1 MIKRP
6 KSIFIPV
13 SIIDADLSATCKLA
27 LSHYAYWTATQG
39 HCTDK
44 VCRGNQY
51 SLPEMLGLSDEA
63 ICLANKKLVEG
74 GWITIKRTIRNGK
87 LSYLDI
93 KATDKAMR
101 HFTDSNGKRLRSG
114 PERFVEVLTEC
125 VRNTKPADAISLS
138 ILVRLTKEV
147 GATAGFRATSK
158 ALVARRL
165 GMAVSSL
172 NDQIKRLTGLI
183 NWDSIKNT
191 MSLTAA
197 CIRSVLSA
205 NNKDSRATAIM
216 EKISEM
222 YDWAESGSMCEMAF
236 IKHCNKRI
244 QTLLA
249 IGATEEAGEV
259 ENYIAMM
266 A

>member
-1 MIKRP
+1 MINRHQ
-6 KSIFIPV
+6 SIYIPV
-13 SIIDADLSATCKLA
+13 SLIDADISATCKLA

-51 SLPEMLGLSDEA
+51 SLPEMLGVSDET
-63 ICLANKKLVEG
+63 ICLANKKLVDG

-93 KATDKAMR
+93 KATDKAMK
-101 HFTDSNGKRLRSG
+101 HFTDSNGKRLRNS

-125 VRNTKPADAISLS
+125 VRNTKPSDAISLS
-138 ILVRLTKEV
+138 VMVRLTKEV

-158 ALVARRL
+158 SLVARRL

-172 NDQIKRLTGLI
+172 NDQIKRLAGLI
-183 NWDSIKNT
+183 RWDSLANT

-197 CIRSVLSA
+197 CIRSVMSG

-222 YDWAESGSMCEMAF
+222 YDWVESGSMCEIAF

-249 IGATEEAGEV
+249 IGATEEASEV
-259 ENYIAMM
+259 ENYMAMM

>member
-1 MIKRP
+1 MISRP

-93 KATDKAMR
+93 KATSKTMK
-101 HFTDSNGKRLRSG
+101 HFTDSNGKRLRNG
-114 PERFVEVLTEC
+114 PERFVE
-125 VRNTKPADAISLS
+125 AS
-138 ILVRLTKEV
+138 
-147 GATAGFRATSK
+147 
-158 ALVARRL
+158 
-165 GMAVSSL
+165 
-172 NDQIKRLTGLI
+172 
-183 NWDSIKNT
+183 
-191 MSLTAA
+191 
-197 CIRSVLSA
+197 SA
-205 NNKDSRATAIM
+205 NAAALFGIRA
-216 EKISEM
+216 
-222 YDWAESGSMCEMAF
+222 
-236 IKHCNKRI
+236 
-244 QTLLA
+244 
-249 IGATEEAGEV
+249 
-259 ENYIAMM
+259 
-266 A
+266 

>member
-13 SIIDADLSATCKLA
+13 SLIDADLSATCKLV
-27 LSHYAYWTATQG
+27 LSHVAYWTATQG

-44 VCRGNQY
+44 VCQGRQY
-51 SLPEMLGLSDEA
+51 SIPEMLGLSDEA
-63 ICLANKKLVEG
+63 VNLAINKLVAG
-74 GWITIKRTIRNGK
+74 GWITKTRTIRRGK

-93 KATDKAMR
+93 KATSKTMR
-101 HFTDSNGKRLRSG
+101 HFTDSNGKRLRNS
-114 PERFVEVLTEC
+114 PERSVEVLTEC

-172 NDQIKRLTGLI
+172 NDQIKRLAGLI
-183 NWDSIKNT
+183 KWDSLSNT

-197 CIRSVLSA
+197 CIRAVLSS

-216 EKISEM
+216 EKISELW
-222 YDWAESGSMCEMAF
+222 DWVESGSMCELAF
-236 IKHCNKRI
+236 IKHCRERI
-244 QTLLA
+244 KVLLML
-249 IGATEEAGEV
+249 GATAEARDVEEMIEV
-259 ENYIAMM
+259 LA
-266 A
+266 

>member
-1 MIKRP
+1 MISRP
-6 KSIFIPV
+6 KSIFVPV
-13 SIIDADLSATCKLA
+13 SLIDADLPAICKLA

-44 VCRGNQY
+44 VCHGNQY

-93 KATDKAMR
+93 KATDKAMK
-101 HFTDSNGKRLRSG
+101 HFTDSNGKRLRNS

-147 GATAGFRATSK
+147 GATAEFRATSK

-172 NDQIKRLTGLI
+172 SDQIKRLSGLI
-183 NWDSIKNT
+183 RWDSLANT

-197 CIRSVLSA
+197 CIRAVLSG

-222 YDWAESGSMCEMAF
+222 YDWAESGSMCEMEF
-236 IKHCNKRI
+236 IKHCRERI
-244 QTLLA
+244 KVLVMLGAMAEARDVEEMMEVLA
-249 IGATEEAGEV
+249 
-259 ENYIAMM
+259 
-266 A
+266 

>member
-1 MIKRP
+1 MITHP
-6 KSIFIPV
+6 QSIYVPV
-13 SIIDADLSATCKLA
+13 SLLDADISATCKLA
-27 LSHYAYWTATQG
+27 LSHYAYWTSTQG

-51 SLPEMLGLSDEA
+51 SLPEMLGVSDEA

-93 KATDKAMR
+93 KATDKAMK
-101 HFTDSNGKRLRSG
+101 HFTDSNGKRIRNS

-147 GATAGFRATSK
+147 GATAGFRANSK

-172 NDQIKRLTGLI
+172 SDQIKRLAGLI
-183 NWDSIKNT
+183 KWDSLKNT

-197 CIRSVLSA
+197 CIRSVLSS
-205 NNKDSRATAIM
+205 NNKDSRATAIV

-222 YDWAESGSMCEMAF
+222 YGWAESGSMDEVAF

-244 QTLLA
+244 QTLLS
-249 IGATEEAGEV
+249 IGATEEASEV
-259 ENYIAMM
+259 ENYMAMM

>member
-1 MIKRP
+1 MISRP

-13 SIIDADLSATCKLA
+13 SLIDTDLSATCKLA

-51 SLPEMLGLSDEA
+51 SLPEMLGVSDES

-93 KATDKAMR
+93 KATSKTMR

-165 GMAVSSL
+165 GVAVSSL
-172 NDQIKRLTGLI
+172 NDQIKRLAGLI
-183 NWDSIKNT
+183 KWNSLENT

-197 CIRSVLSA
+197 CVRAVLSSD
-205 NNKDSRATAIM
+205 NKDSRATAIM

-222 YDWAESGSMCEMAF
+222 CDWVESGSMCELAF
-236 IKHCNKRI
+236 IKHCRERI
-244 QTLLA
+244 KVLLML
-249 IGATEEAGEV
+249 GAMAEARDVEEMMEV
-259 ENYIAMM
+259 FK
-266 A
+266 

>member
-1 MIKRP
+1 MISRP

-13 SIIDADLSATCKLA
+13 SLIDADLSATCKLA

-44 VCRGNQY
+44 VCRGDQY
-51 SLPEMLGLSDEA
+51 SLPEMLGVSDEA
-63 ICLANKKLVEG
+63 ICLANKKLVES

-93 KATDKAMR
+93 KATDKAMK
-101 HFTDSNGKRLRSG
+101 HFTDSNGKRLRNS

-147 GATAGFRATSK
+147 GATAEFRATSK

-165 GMAVSSL
+165 GMAASSL
-172 NDQIKRLTGLI
+172 SDQFKRLAGLI
-183 NWDSIKNT
+183 KWDSLTNT

-197 CIRSVLSA
+197 CIRAVLSS
-205 NNKDSRATAIM
+205 NNKDSRAAEIM
-216 EKISEM
+216 SVISNM
-222 YDWAESGSMCEMAF
+222 FDFVESGSMCEIAF
-236 IKHCNKRI
+236 IKHCRERI
-244 QTLLA
+244 KVLVT
-249 IGATEEAGEV
+249 IGAMADAREV
-259 ENYIAMM
+259 EVMIEAL

>member
-1 MIKRP
+1 MITRP
-6 KSIFIPV
+6 QSIYVPV
-13 SIIDADLSATCKLA
+13 SLLDADISATCKLA
-27 LSHYAYWTATQG
+27 LSHYAYWTSTQG

-147 GATAGFRATSK
+147 GATAGFRANSK
-158 ALVARRL
+158 ALVSRRL

-172 NDQIKRLTGLI
+172 NDQIKRLAGLI
-183 NWDSIKNT
+183 KWDSITNT

-197 CIRSVLSA
+197 CIRSVLSSS
-205 NNKDSRATAIM
+205 NKDSRATAIM

-222 YDWAESGSMCEMAF
+222 YDWVESGSMCEIAF

-244 QTLLA
+244 KTLLA

-259 ENYIAMM
+259 ENYMAMM

>member
-1 MIKRP
+1 MITRP
-6 KSIFIPV
+6 KSIYVPV
-13 SIIDADLSATCKLA
+13 SLIDADLSATCKLA
-27 LSHYAYWTATQG
+27 LSHYAYWTSTQG

-74 GWITIKRTIRNGK
+74 GWIAIKRTIRNGK

-93 KATDKAMR
+93 KAASKALR
-101 HFTDSNGKRLRSG
+101 HFTDSNGKRLRNS
-114 PERFVEVLTEC
+114 PEHFVEVLTEC

-147 GATAGFRATSK
+147 GAAAGFRANSK

-172 NDQIKRLTGLI
+172 NDQIKRLTGMI
-183 NWDSIKNT
+183 KWDSAANT

-197 CIRSVLSA
+197 CVRSVLSR
-205 NNKDSRATAIM
+205 NNKCSRTSGIM
-216 EKISEM
+216 EKVSELF
-222 YDWAESGSMCEMAF
+222 DWAESGSMCEIAFAKYCREQIEILVMIGSMAE
-236 IKHCNKRI
+236 
-244 QTLLA
+244 A
-249 IGATEEAGEV
+249 IEV
-259 ENYIAMM
+259 EGMM
-266 A
+266 ELVA

>member
-1 MIKRP
+1 
-6 KSIFIPV
+6 
-13 SIIDADLSATCKLA
+13 
-27 LSHYAYWTATQG
+27 
-39 HCTDK
+39 
-44 VCRGNQY
+44 
-51 SLPEMLGLSDEA
+51 MLGLSDEA
-63 ICLANKKLVEG
+63 ICLANKKLVDG

-138 ILVRLTKEV
+138 VMVRLTKEV

-165 GMAVSSL
+165 GMAASSL
-172 NDQIKRLTGLI
+172 NGQIKRLAGLI
-183 NWDSIKNT
+183 KWDSLTNT

-197 CIRSVLSA
+197 CIRAVLSS
-205 NNKDSRATAIM
+205 NNKDSRAAAIM

-222 YDWAESGSMCEMAF
+222 YDWVESGSMCEMAF

-244 QTLLA
+244 KTLLA
-249 IGATEEAGEV
+249 IGATEEACEV
-259 ENYIAMM
+259 ENYMSMM

>member
-1 MIKRP
+1 MITRP
-6 KSIFIPV
+6 KSIHVPV

-39 HCTDK
+39 HCTDQ
-44 VCRGNQY
+44 VCHGNQY
-51 SLPEMLGLSDEA
+51 SLPEMLGVSDEA
-63 ICLANKKLVEG
+63 ICLANKKLVDG

-93 KATDKAMR
+93 KATDKAMK

-147 GATAGFRATSK
+147 GATAGFRANSK

-172 NDQIKRLTGLI
+172 NDQIKRLAGLI
-183 NWDSIKNT
+183 KWDSLT
-191 MSLTAA
+191 SAMSLTTA
-197 CIRSVLSA
+197 CIRSVLSS
-205 NNKDSRATAIM
+205 NNKYSRATAIM
-216 EKISEM
+216 EKVGEM
-222 YDWAESGSMCEMAF
+222 YDWVESGSMDEGAF

-259 ENYIAMM
+259 KSYMAMM

>member
-1 MIKRP
+1 MISRP
-6 KSIFIPV
+6 KSIFVPV
-13 SIIDADLSATCKLA
+13 SLIDADLSATCKLA

-51 SLPEMLGLSDEA
+51 SLPEMLGVSDEA

-93 KATDKAMR
+93 KATDKAMK
-101 HFTDSNGKRLRSG
+101 HFTCSNGKRLRNG

-138 ILVRLTKEV
+138 MLVRLTKEV

-158 ALVARRL
+158 SLVARRL

-172 NDQIKRLTGLI
+172 NDQIKRLAGLI
-183 NWDSIKNT
+183 KWDSFTNT

-197 CIRSVLSA
+197 CIRSVLST

-222 YDWAESGSMCEMAF
+222 YDWVESGSMCEMAF
-236 IKHCNKRI
+236 IEHCNKRI
-244 QTLLA
+244 KTLLA

-259 ENYIAMM
+259 ENYMAMM

>member
-13 SIIDADLSATCKLA
+13 SLIDADLSATCKLA
-27 LSHYAYWTATQG
+27 LSHYAYWTSTQG

-44 VCRGNQY
+44 VCRGSQH
-51 SLPEMLGLSDEA
+51 SLPEMLGVSDEA
-63 ICLANKKLVEG
+63 IYLANRKLVEG

-101 HFTDSNGKRLRSG
+101 HFTDSNGKRLRNS
-114 PERFVEVLTEC
+114 PVRFVEVLTEC

-138 ILVRLTKEV
+138 MLVRLTKEV
-147 GATAGFRATSK
+147 GATAVFRATSK

-165 GMAVSSL
+165 GMAASSL
-172 NDQIKRLTGLI
+172 NDQIKRLAGMI
-183 NWDSIKNT
+183 KWDSLTST

-197 CIRSVLSA
+197 CIRSVLST
-205 NNKDSRATAIM
+205 NNKDSRATTIM
-216 EKISEM
+216 EKIGEM
-222 YDWAESGSMCEMAF
+222 YDWAESGSMDEGAF
-236 IKHCNKRI
+236 IKHCKQRI

-249 IGATEEAGEV
+249 IGATEEASEV
-259 ENYIAMM
+259 SDYIAMV

>member
-1 MIKRP
+1 MISRP

-13 SIIDADLSATCKLA
+13 SLIDADLSATCKLA

-51 SLPEMLGLSDEA
+51 SLPEMLGVSDEA
-63 ICLANKKLVEG
+63 ICLANKKLVDG
-74 GWITIKRTIRNGK
+74 GWITIKRTIRDGK

-93 KATDKAMR
+93 KATSKTMR
-101 HFTDSNGKRLRSG
+101 HFTDSNGKRLRSS

-158 ALVARRL
+158 SLVARRL

-172 NDQIKRLTGLI
+172 NDQIKRLAGLI
-183 NWDSIKNT
+183 KWDSLT
-191 MSLTAA
+191 SAMSLTAA
-197 CIRSVLSA
+197 CIRAVLSS
-205 NNKDSRATAIM
+205 NNKDSRAAAIM

-222 YDWAESGSMCEMAF
+222 YGWVESGSMCETAF
-236 IKHCNKRI
+236 IKHCKQRI

-249 IGATEEAGEV
+249 IGATEDASEV
-259 ENYIAMM
+259 SDYIAMV

>member
-13 SIIDADLSATCKLA
+13 SLIDADLSATCKLA
-27 LSHYAYWTATQG
+27 LSHYAYWTSTQG

-51 SLPEMLGLSDEA
+51 SLPEMLGVSDEA
-63 ICLANKKLVEG
+63 ICLANKKLVDG

-93 KATDKAMR
+93 KATSKTLE
-101 HFTDSNGKRLRSG
+101 HFTDSNGKRFRNG

-138 ILVRLTKEV
+138 VMVRLTKEV
-147 GATAGFRATSK
+147 GATAGFRAASK

-172 NDQIKRLTGLI
+172 NDQIKRLTCLI
-183 NWDSIKNT
+183 KWDSITNT

-197 CIRSVLSA
+197 CIRSVLSSD
-205 NNKDSRATAIM
+205 NKDSRAAAIM

-222 YDWAESGSMCEMAF
+222 YDWAESGSMDEGAF
-236 IKHCNKRI
+236 IKHCRERI
-244 QTLLA
+244 KVLLML
-249 IGATEEAGEV
+249 GAMAEARDVEEMMEV
-259 ENYIAMM
+259 FK
-266 A
+266 

>member
-1 MIKRP
+1 MISRP

-13 SIIDADLSATCKLA
+13 SLIDADLSATCKLA
-27 LSHYAYWTATQG
+27 LSHYAYWTSTQG

-44 VCRGNQY
+44 VCRGGQY
-51 SLPEMLGLSDEA
+51 SLPEMLGVSDEA
-63 ICLANKKLVEG
+63 ICLANKKLTEG
-74 GWITIKRTIRNGK
+74 GWIAIKRTIRNGK

-93 KATDKAMR
+93 KATDKAMK
-101 HFTDSNGKRLRSG
+101 HFTDSNGKRLRNG

-172 NDQIKRLTGLI
+172 NDQIKRMAGLI
-183 NWDSIKNT
+183 KWDSFTNT

-197 CIRSVLSA
+197 CIRSVLSSD
-205 NNKDSRATAIM
+205 NKDSRATAIM

-222 YDWAESGSMCEMAF
+222 WDWVESGSMDELAF

>member
-13 SIIDADLSATCKLA
+13 SLIDADLSAICKLA
-27 LSHYAYWTATQG
+27 LGHYSYWTATQG

-51 SLPEMLGLSDEA
+51 SLPEMLGVSDEA

-74 GWITIKRTIRNGK
+74 GWIAIKRTIRNGK

-93 KATDKAMR
+93 KATSKALR
-101 HFTDSNGKRLRSG
+101 HFTDSNGKRLRNSH
-114 PERFVEVLTEC
+114 ERFVEVLTEC
-125 VRNTKPADAISLS
+125 VRNTKPSDAISLS
-138 ILVRLTKEV
+138 MLVRLTKEV
-147 GATAGFRATSK
+147 GATAGFRAASK

-183 NWDSIKNT
+183 RWDSLANT

-197 CIRSVLSA
+197 CIRSVLSG

-222 YDWAESGSMCEMAF
+222 YDWVESGSMCEMAF
-236 IKHCNKRI
+236 IKHCRERI
-244 QTLLA
+244 KVLLML
-249 IGATEEAGEV
+249 GATAEAGDVEEMMEV
-259 ENYIAMM
+259 CK
-266 A
+266 

>member
-1 MIKRP
+1 MITRH
-6 KSIFIPV
+6 KSIYVPV
-13 SIIDADLSATCKLA
+13 SLIDADLSATCKLA

-63 ICLANKKLVEG
+63 VCLANKKLVEG
-74 GWITIKRTIRNGK
+74 GWIAIKRTIRNGK

-93 KATDKAMR
+93 KATDKTMK
-101 HFTDSNGKRLRSG
+101 HFTDSNGKRLRNS
-114 PERFVEVLTEC
+114 PERFIEVLTEC

-158 ALVARRL
+158 ALVASRL

-172 NDQIKRLTGLI
+172 NDQIKRLAGLI
-183 NWDSIKNT
+183 KWDSLT
-191 MSLTAA
+191 SAMSLTTA
-197 CIRSVLSA
+197 CIRAVLSS

-222 YDWAESGSMCEMAF
+222 WDWVESGSMDELAF
-236 IKHCNKRI
+236 IKHCRERI
-244 QTLLA
+244 KVLLMLGFMA
-249 IGATEEAGEV
+249 EAAEAQEMIEV
-259 ENYIAMM
+259 LS
-266 A
+266 

>member
-1 MIKRP
+1 MISRP

-51 SLPEMLGLSDEA
+51 SLPEMLGVSDEA
-63 ICLANKKLVEG
+63 VCLANKKLVDG

-93 KATDKAMR
+93 KATDKAMK
-101 HFTDSNGKRLRSG
+101 HFTDSNGKRIRNS

-138 ILVRLTKEV
+138 VMVRLTKEV

-172 NDQIKRLTGLI
+172 SDQIKRLAGLI
-183 NWDSIKNT
+183 KWDSLENT

-197 CIRSVLSA
+197 CIRAVLSSR
-205 NNKDSRATAIM
+205 NKESRACEIM
-216 EKISEM
+216 NVISNM
-222 YDWAESGSMCEMAF
+222 FDFVESGSMDELAF

-249 IGATEEAGEV
+249 IGAIEEAGEV
-259 ENYIAMM
+259 KNYMAMM

>member
-1 MIKRP
+1 MISRP

-13 SIIDADLSATCKLA
+13 SIIDADLSATCKLV
-27 LSHYAYWTATQG
+27 LSHVAYWTATQG

-44 VCRGNQY
+44 VCQGRQY
-51 SLPEMLGLSDEA
+51 SIPEMLGLSDEA
-63 ICLANKKLVEG
+63 VNLAINKLVAG
-74 GWITIKRTIRNGK
+74 GWITKTRTIRRGK

-93 KATDKAMR
+93 KATDKAMK
-101 HFTDSNGKRLRSG
+101 HFTDSNGKRIRNS

-138 ILVRLTKEV
+138 VMVRLTKEV

-172 NDQIKRLTGLI
+172 NDQIKRLAGLI
-183 NWDSIKNT
+183 KWNSLENT

-197 CIRSVLSA
+197 CIRAVLSS
-205 NNKDSRATAIM
+205 NNKDSRVTEIM
-216 EKISEM
+216 SVISNMFDFVE
-222 YDWAESGSMCEMAF
+222 AGSMCELAF
-236 IKHCNKRI
+236 IKHCRERI
-244 QTLLA
+244 KVLLML
-249 IGATEEAGEV
+249 GAMAEARDVEE
-259 ENYIAMM
+259 MM
-266 A
+266 EMVA

>member
-1 MIKRP
+1 MISRP

-13 SIIDADLSATCKLA
+13 SLIDADLSATCKLA

-44 VCRGNQY
+44 VCRGDQY
-51 SLPEMLGLSDEA
+51 SLPEMLGVSDEA
-63 ICLANKKLVEG
+63 VCLANKKLVDG

-93 KATDKAMR
+93 KATDKAMK

-138 ILVRLTKEV
+138 VMVRLTKEV
-147 GATAGFRATSK
+147 GATAGFSATSK

-172 NDQIKRLTGLI
+172 NDQIKRLTCLI
-183 NWDSIKNT
+183 KWDSITNT

-197 CIRSVLSA
+197 CIRSVLSS

-222 YDWAESGSMCEMAF
+222 WDWVESGSMDELAF
-236 IKHCNKRI
+236 IKHCRERI
-244 QTLLA
+244 EVLLML
-249 IGATEEAGEV
+249 GATAEARDVEEMIEV
-259 ENYIAMM
+259 LA
-266 A
+266 

>member
-1 MIKRP
+1 MISRP

-51 SLPEMLGLSDEA
+51 SLPEMLGVSDEA
-63 ICLANKKLVEG
+63 ICLANKKLVDG
-74 GWITIKRTIRNGK
+74 GWITIKRTIRDGK

-93 KATDKAMR
+93 KATSKTMR
-101 HFTDSNGKRLRSG
+101 HFTDSNGKRLRNS

-125 VRNTKPADAISLS
+125 VRNTKPSDAISLS
-138 ILVRLTKEV
+138 VMVRLTKEV

-165 GMAVSSL
+165 GMAASSL
-172 NDQIKRLTGLI
+172 NDQLKRLAGMVD
-183 NWDSIKNT
+183 WDSATNI
-191 MSLTAA
+191 MSLTKA
-197 CIRSVLSA
+197 CIRAVLSE
-205 NNKDSRATAIM
+205 STIATRVAGIM
-216 EKISEM
+216 EKIGELFT
-222 YDWAESGSMCEMAF
+222 WAESGSMNDDQFLA
-236 IKHCNKRI
+236 HCRKRLVVLR
-244 QTLLA
+244 LL
-249 IGATEEAGEV
+249 GADEDIEYVQDMMEA
-259 ENYIAMM
+259 MQ
-266 A
+266 

>member
-1 MIKRP
+1 MK
-6 KSIFIPV
+6 
-13 SIIDADLSATCKLA
+13 
-27 LSHYAYWTATQG
+27 
-39 HCTDK
+39 
-44 VCRGNQY
+44 
-51 SLPEMLGLSDEA
+51 
-63 ICLANKKLVEG
+63 
-74 GWITIKRTIRNGK
+74 
-87 LSYLDI
+87 
-93 KATDKAMR
+93 
-101 HFTDSNGKRLRSG
+101 HFTDSNGKRLRNS
-114 PERFVEVLTEC
+114 PERFIEVLTEC

-172 NDQIKRLTGLI
+172 NDQIKRLTCLI
-183 NWDSIKNT
+183 KWDSITNT

-222 YDWAESGSMCEMAF
+222 YDWTESGSMCETAF
-236 IKHCNKRI
+236 FRHCRERIKV
-244 QTLLA
+244 LLML
-249 IGATEEAGEV
+249 GATAEAREV
-259 ENYIAMM
+259 EEMM
-266 A
+266 EVFK

>member
-13 SIIDADLSATCKLA
+13 SLIDADLSATCKLA

-44 VCRGNQY
+44 VCHGNQY
-51 SLPEMLGLSDEA
+51 SLPEMLGVSDEA

-74 GWITIKRTIRNGK
+74 GWITINRTIRNGK

-93 KATDKAMR
+93 KATDKTMK
-101 HFTDSNGKRLRSG
+101 HFADSNGKRLRNG

-138 ILVRLTKEV
+138 MLVRLTKEV
-147 GATAGFRATSK
+147 GAAAGFRATSK

-172 NDQIKRLTGLI
+172 NDQIKRLVGLVK
-183 NWDSIKNT
+183 WDSLANT
-191 MSLTAA
+191 MSLTAS
-197 CIRSVLSA
+197 CIRAVLSS

-249 IGATEEAGEV
+249 IGATEEVGEV
-259 ENYIAMM
+259 ENYMAMM

>member
-1 MIKRP
+1 MISRQ

-13 SIIDADLSATCKLA
+13 GLIDADISATCKLA

-51 SLPEMLGLSDEA
+51 SLPEMLGVSDEA
-63 ICLANKKLVEG
+63 ICLANKNLVEG

-101 HFTDSNGKRLRSG
+101 HFTDSNGKRLRNS

-138 ILVRLTKEV
+138 VMVRLTKEV

-172 NDQIKRLTGLI
+172 NDQIKRLAGLI
-183 NWDSIKNT
+183 KWNSLENT

-197 CIRSVLSA
+197 CIRSVLSS
-205 NNKDSRATAIM
+205 NNKDSRAAAIM
-216 EKISEM
+216 EKIGELFT
-222 YDWAESGSMCEMAF
+222 WAESGSMNDDQFLA
-236 IKHCNKRI
+236 HCRKRLV
-244 QTLLA
+244 TLRML
-249 IGATEEAGEV
+249 GADEDIEYVQDMMEAV
-259 ENYIAMM
+259 Q
-266 A
+266 

>member
-39 HCTDK
+39 HCADK

-51 SLPEMLGLSDEA
+51 SLPEMLGVSDEA
-63 ICLANKKLVEG
+63 VCLANKKLVDG

-93 KATDKAMR
+93 KATDKAMK

-125 VRNTKPADAISLS
+125 VRNTKPSDAISLS
-138 ILVRLTKEV
+138 VMVRLTKEV
-147 GATAGFRATSK
+147 GATAGFRAASK

-172 NDQIKRLTGLI
+172 NDQIKRLAGLI
-183 NWDSIKNT
+183 KWDSLTST

-205 NNKDSRATAIM
+205 NNKESRASEIM
-216 EKISEM
+216 SVISNM
-222 YDWAESGSMCEMAF
+222 FDFVESGSMDELAF
-236 IKHCNKRI
+236 IKHCRERI
-244 QTLLA
+244 KVLLML
-249 IGATEEAGEV
+249 GAMAEARDVEE
-259 ENYIAMM
+259 MM
-266 A
+266 EALS

>member
-1 MIKRP
+1 MISRP
-6 KSIFIPV
+6 KSIFVPV
-13 SIIDADLSATCKLA
+13 SLIDTDLSATCKLA

-51 SLPEMLGLSDEA
+51 SLPEMLGVSDEA
-63 ICLANKKLVEG
+63 ICLANKKLVDG

-87 LSYLDI
+87 LSYLDV
-93 KATDKAMR
+93 KATDKAMK
-101 HFTDSNGKRLRSG
+101 HFTGSNGKRLRSG

-138 ILVRLTKEV
+138 MLVRLTKEV
-147 GATAGFRATSK
+147 REKAGFSATSK

-172 NDQIKRLTGLI
+172 NDQIKRLAGLI
-183 NWDSIKNT
+183 KWDSRTNT

-197 CIRSVLSA
+197 CVRSVLSR
-205 NNKDSRATAIM
+205 NNKCSRTAGIM
-216 EKISEM
+216 EKVSELF
-222 YDWAESGSMCEMAF
+222 DWVESGSMSEVSFTKYCRDK
-236 IKHCNKRI
+236 IK
-244 QTLLA
+244 LLVMLGA
-249 IGATEEAGEV
+249 IAEAREV
-259 ENYIAMM
+259 EEIMEAL

>member
-1 MIKRP
+1 MISRP

-13 SIIDADLSATCKLA
+13 SLIDADLSATCKLA

-51 SLPEMLGLSDEA
+51 SLPEMLGVSDET
-63 ICLANKKLVEG
+63 ICLANKRLVDG

-93 KATDKAMR
+93 KATNKTMK
-101 HFTDSNGKRLRSG
+101 HFTDSNGKRLRSS

-125 VRNTKPADAISLS
+125 VRNTKPSDAISLS
-138 ILVRLTKEV
+138 VMVRLTKEV

-172 NDQIKRLTGLI
+172 NDQIKRLAGLI
-183 NWDSIKNT
+183 KWNSLENT

-197 CIRSVLSA
+197 CIRSVLSSD
-205 NNKDSRATAIM
+205 NKDSRATAIM

-222 YDWAESGSMCEMAF
+222 WDWVESGSMCEMAF
-236 IKHCNKRI
+236 IKHCKKRI

-259 ENYIAMM
+259 SDYIAMV

>member
-1 MIKRP
+1 MISRP

-44 VCRGNQY
+44 VCRGSQY
-51 SLPEMLGLSDEA
+51 SLPEMLGVSDEA
-63 ICLANKKLVEG
+63 VCLANKKLVEG

-93 KATDKAMR
+93 KATSKALG
-101 HFTDSNGKRLRSG
+101 HFTDSNGKRLRNS

-138 ILVRLTKEV
+138 VMVRLTKEV

-172 NDQIKRLTGLI
+172 NDQIRRLAGLI
-183 NWDSIKNT
+183 KWDSLTST

-197 CIRSVLSA
+197 CIRSVLSG
-205 NNKDSRATAIM
+205 NNKDSRVTAIM
-216 EKISEM
+216 EKIGEM
-222 YDWAESGSMCEMAF
+222 YDWVESGSMDEGAF

-259 ENYIAMM
+259 KNYMAMM

>member
-1 MIKRP
+1 MITRP
-6 KSIFIPV
+6 KSIYVPV
-13 SIIDADLSATCKLA
+13 SLIDADLSAICKLT

-51 SLPEMLGLSDEA
+51 SLPEMLGVSDEA
-63 ICLANKKLVEG
+63 ICLANKKLVDG
-74 GWITIKRTIRNGK
+74 GWFTIKRTIRNGK

-93 KATDKAMR
+93 KATSKTMR
-101 HFTDSNGKRLRSG
+101 HFTDSNGKRLRNC
-114 PERFVEVLTEC
+114 PVRFVEVLTEC

-147 GATAGFRATSK
+147 GETAGFRANSK

-172 NDQIKRLTGLI
+172 SDQIKRLAGLI
-183 NWDSIKNT
+183 KWDSPTNT

-197 CIRSVLSA
+197 CIRSVLSS
-205 NNKDSRATAIM
+205 NNKDSRVTEIM
-216 EKISEM
+216 SVISNMFDFVE
-222 YDWAESGSMCEMAF
+222 AGSMCELAF
-236 IKHCNKRI
+236 IKHCRERI
-244 QTLLA
+244 KVLLML
-249 IGATEEAGEV
+249 GATAEARDVEEMIEV
-259 ENYIAMM
+259 LA
-266 A
+266 

>member
-1 MIKRP
+1 MISRP

-51 SLPEMLGLSDEA
+51 SLPEMLGVSDEA
-63 ICLANKKLVEG
+63 ICLANKKLVDG

-93 KATDKAMR
+93 KATDKAMK
-101 HFTDSNGKRLRSG
+101 HFTDSNGKRLRSS

-125 VRNTKPADAISLS
+125 VRNTKPSDAISLS

-147 GATAGFRATSK
+147 GAVAGFRATSK

-172 NDQIKRLTGLI
+172 NDQVKRLAGLI
-183 NWDSIKNT
+183 KWDSLTNT

-197 CIRSVLSA
+197 CIRAVLPS

-222 YDWAESGSMCEMAF
+222 YDWVESGSMCEMAF

-244 QTLLA
+244 QTLLS

-259 ENYIAMM
+259 ENYMAMM